1 MLASSEFIKEGQL
14 LGKSVKG
21 LNWKL
26 AEVDERLVSN
36 LVQKLDLSELLARI
50 LSSRGISDVSEAEL
64 FLEPRLRN
72 LLPNPFLL
80 KDMDKAASRIAR
92 AVSNKE
98 KITVFGDY
106 DVDGATSSALL
117 KRFFRDLGLDS
128 SIYIPNRLTEG
139 YGPSVEAFKKIRDDG
154 SSLVITVDCGIVS
167 FEPVEYA
174 NSINLDTIILD
185 HHLSIETIP
194 SAHAVVNPNRFDD
207 DFAVKS
213 IAAVGVAYLTAIAV
227 KSKLKEMGYFKNHKD
242 IDMLQYLDLVA
253 LGTVCD
259 VMSLVGINRAFVT
272 QGLKLIGARKNL
284 GLSVL
289 SNVAKI
295 DATPQSYHLGFVI
308 GPRINAGGRVGE
320 GNLGAELLS
329 TLDSDRAFEIA
340 NRLEMLNNERRAIEA
355 TTLDIAIAQIESNAL
370 YDNPVIMVKGDN
382 WHQGIL
388 GILASRI
395 KEKYQKPAAV
405 ISFVGGVGK
414 GSARSIPGID
424 FGSLIANAKSKDLVL
439 QGGGHAMAGG
449 FSVEESKIDKFYE
462 FICENANES
471 KDAFEKVKEC
481 YIDAIITA
489 GAINGKLAKEINTA
503 APFGSGNIHPKIML
517 KEVVILSVRIVGKNH
532 LLVIAGDG
540 KNDRKVMQTVKCI
553 LFKGH
558 ENEVGHFITDHV
570 GRVVDLIGQVQLNS
584 MDDSKADFIIEDV
597 LL

>member
-1 MLASSEFIKEGQL
+1 MLASAEFNVEGQL

-50 LSSRGISDVSEAEL
+50 LSSRGVDDVSQAEL

-72 LLPNPFLL
+72 LLPNPSLL
-80 KDMDKAASRIAR
+80 KDMEKAASRISR
-92 AVSNKE
+92 AVLNKE

-117 KRFFRDLGLDS
+117 KRFFRDLGHDA

-139 YGPSVEAFKKIRDDG
+139 YGPSINAFRKIKDSG
-154 SSLVITVDCGIVS
+154 STLVITVDCGIVS
-167 FEPVEYA
+167 FEPVDYA

-185 HHLSIETIP
+185 HHLSIDTLP
-194 SAHAVVNPNRFDD
+194 NAHAVVNPNRFDD
-207 DFAVKS
+207 DFPIKS

-227 KSKLKEMGYFKNHKD
+227 RSKLKDMGYFKNHKD
-242 IDMLQYLDLVA
+242 VDMLSYLDLVA

-259 VMSLVGINRAFVT
+259 VMSLVGVNRAFVT
-272 QGLKLIGARKNL
+272 QGLKLIAARKNL

-289 SNVAKI
+289 SDVAKL
-295 DATPQSYHLGFVI
+295 DSAPQSYHLGFVL

-320 GNLGAELLS
+320 GFLGAELLS
-329 TLDSDRAFEIA
+329 TLDSEKAFEIA
-340 NRLEMLNNERRAIEA
+340 HRLEKLNDERRAIEA
-355 TTLDIAIAQIESNAL
+355 TTLDIAINQIESGAL
-370 YDNPVIMVKGDN
+370 YNNPVIMVKGDN

-405 ISFVGGVGK
+405 VSFVDGVGK

-424 FGSLIANAKSKDLVL
+424 FGTLIANAKAKEMIL

-449 FSVEESKIDKFYE
+449 FSVEASRVDEFYD
-462 FICENANES
+462 FLCENANSS
-471 KDAFEKVKEC
+471 KEAFEKVKDC
-481 YIDAIITA
+481 YVDAIVSA
-489 GAINGKLAKEINTA
+489 GSINGKLAKEISKA
-503 APFGSGNIHPKIML
+503 APFGSGNNHPKVLL
-517 KEVVILSVRIVGKNH
+517 KQVIILNVRVVGKNH
-532 LLVIAGDG
+532 LLVIVGDS
-540 KNDRKVMQTVKCI
+540 KTDKKVMQTVKCI

-558 ENEVGHFITDHV
+558 ENEVGHFITENV
-570 GRVVDLIGQVQLNS
+570 GKTLNLVGQVQLNAL
-584 MDDSKADFIIEDV
+584 DDAKADFIIEDV